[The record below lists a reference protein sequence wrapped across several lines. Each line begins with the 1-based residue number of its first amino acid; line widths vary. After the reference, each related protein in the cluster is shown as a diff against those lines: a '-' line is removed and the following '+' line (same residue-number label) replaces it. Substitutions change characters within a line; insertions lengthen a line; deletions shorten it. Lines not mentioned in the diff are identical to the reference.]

1 MSPLRRPERQRFE
14 NHNDEMT
21 RKLRLSKV
29 LYAEAELRLDVTT
42 ENRELRQIH
51 EENLKLKRLVALR

>member
-1 MSPLRRPERQRFE
+1 
-14 NHNDEMT
+14 MT